1 MLDLS
6 VAPHAVPPVRKR
18 LRWKWD
24 DIFASEA
31 IDITEILVAANAP
44 TFRSQR
50 ARRRVESPQGAT
62 AASAELIALGRM
74 QATARTLESRF
85 GLDSA
90 LAAVTSANV
99 GNKLGVA
106 GVIEDIDVFVPFEVL
121 PPLPAVPTET
131 QTSIELPWRLQISP
145 NASGAFAHSATAVEH
160 NGRFELWH
168 TRLGVRALGPDGKRV
183 LDDEG
188 KPTVDEHSPDLR
200 TIRAVWARD
209 FAQLPQFGFSSPPA
223 AFPKADGTQDKPL
236 VRTSLNSRDRMM
248 LVHETSNFH
257 LERTATQGNPARW
270 TPEAVPTNRLM
281 LTALG
286 GWLDSRVL
294 FETLPDGGLTIE
306 EWKHRAALGRDHEV
320 KVVYAGFLMPFGHRA
335 SLVKITE
342 RKFAAGPAGPV
353 AYMFQRMFIIVR
365 EPVRQYPEGA
375 ATFVDKNG
383 ETVNVG
389 LSNPLGMVQILTTV
403 TPPLDPPQSLPAVSS
418 GMFFMPRVGAANFP
432 FKIVATDVEN
442 NVLEFEAPLVFV
454 ERDHNVVDGKL
465 EAARDTYNAH
475 ALVDREFDLK
485 GQKVAYAD
493 SVKPDDTMLST
504 SSLTFNVAIPIGI
517 GGSQDEPRFVPVLD
531 EAQVVV
537 PAMSAL
543 TGDAAPQRVKY
554 QKHYAKQGFASN
566 AVEAFLEF
574 PTPPGM
580 KFAGK
585 GDRSG
590 GFVTP
595 SLNVKALVA
604 RSRVRSRA
612 TSARP

>member
-1 MLDLS
+1 MRVLDLS

-18 LRWKWD
+18 LRYKWAD
-24 DIFASEA
+24 VYASEA
-31 IDITEILVAANAP
+31 IDITQLLVAANAP
-44 TFRSQR
+44 SFRSQR
-50 ARRRVESPQGAT
+50 ARRRVDSPQGAT

-121 PPLPAVPTET
+121 PPLPAEPTET

-145 NASGAFAHSATAVEH
+145 NASGAFAHSPTAVEH

-168 TRLGVRALGPDGKRV
+168 TRLGVRALGPDGKRCSTTKGSRPSTSTAPISARSARSGRATSPSSRSSASV
-183 LDDEG
+183 HRRPRSPR
-188 KPTVDEHSPDLR
+188 PTAP
-200 TIRAVWARD
+200 
-209 FAQLPQFGFSSPPA
+209 
-223 AFPKADGTQDKPL
+223 QDKPL

-257 LERTATQGNPARW
+257 LERTATQGNPAPW

-342 RKFAAGPAGPV
+342 RKFAAGPGRTGRVPV
-353 AYMFQRMFIIVR
+353 PAHVHHRAR
-365 EPVRQYPEGA
+365 TGA
-375 ATFVDKNG
+375 AVPARVPPTFVDMNG
-383 ETVNVG
+383 ETLNVG

-403 TPPLDPPQSLPAVSS
+403 TPPLDPPQSLPAVAS
-418 GMFFMPRVGAANFP
+418 GMFF
-432 FKIVATDVEN
+432 
-442 NVLEFEAPLVFV
+442 
-454 ERDHNVVDGKL
+454 H
-465 EAARDTYNAH
+465 AARRRRE
-475 ALVDREFDLK
+475 LPVQDRRHRRRE
-485 GQKVAYAD
+485 
-493 SVKPDDTMLST
+493 
-504 SSLTFNVAIPIGI
+504 
-517 GGSQDEPRFVPVLD
+517 
-531 EAQVVV
+531 
-537 PAMSAL
+537 
-543 TGDAAPQRVKY
+543 QR
-554 QKHYAKQGFASN
+554 
-566 AVEAFLEF
+566 
-574 PTPPGM
+574 P
-580 KFAGK
+580 
-585 GDRSG
+585 
-590 GFVTP
+590 
-595 SLNVKALVA
+595 
-604 RSRVRSRA
+604 RVRSAARVRRA
-612 TSARP
+612 RSQRSSTGSSKPPATPTTRTRSSTASSI

>member
-1 MLDLS
+1 MSNRLDEPSEQALQRLGVSTYAIPPRRIILERPALEDIIGVPLGPQPVEVVRPADLVHLTFSFENMEFAAAGNAQTPPLLARRTKNRPAFLIVDFHAQHAIEHALFEVAPGYPVKAPPKPLQLGQGTPAPQDPDEGKPGYDLS
-6 VAPHAVPPVRKR
+6 TAAGLASLPHPPLWASLAGSTR
-18 LRWKWD
+18 LAFKVTTETLLY
-24 DIFASEA
+24 SEEGSHRRDA
-31 IDITEILVAANAP
+31 CA
-44 TFRSQR
+44 RSQR
-50 ARRRVESPQGAT
+50 RAARGATGAQAPPLQVGRHLRERSDRHHADCSSPRTRLPSAASAPAGGVESPQGAT

-121 PPLPAVPTET
+121 PPLPAEPTET
-131 QTSIELPWRLQISP
+131 PDEHRAPVAPPDLAQREAARSR
-145 NASGAFAHSATAVEH
+145 TAPPPVEH

-257 LERTATQGNPARW
+257 LERTATQGNPQRW

-365 EPVRQYPEGA
+365 EPVRQVPRG
-375 ATFVDKNG
+375 
-383 ETVNVG
+383 
-389 LSNPLGMVQILTTV
+389 SRRR
-403 TPPLDPPQSLPAVSS
+403 SS
-418 GMFFMPRVGAANFP
+418 
-432 FKIVATDVEN
+432 T
-442 NVLEFEAPLVFV
+442 
-454 ERDHNVVDGKL
+454 
-465 EAARDTYNAH
+465 
-475 ALVDREFDLK
+475 
-485 GQKVAYAD
+485 
-493 SVKPDDTMLST
+493 
-504 SSLTFNVAIPIGI
+504 
-517 GGSQDEPRFVPVLD
+517 
-531 EAQVVV
+531 
-537 PAMSAL
+537 
-543 TGDAAPQRVKY
+543 
-554 QKHYAKQGFASN
+554 
-566 AVEAFLEF
+566 
-574 PTPPGM
+574 
-580 KFAGK
+580 
-585 GDRSG
+585 
-590 GFVTP
+590 
-595 SLNVKALVA
+595 
-604 RSRVRSRA
+604 
-612 TSARP
+612 